1 MIVLL
6 AFPILFI
13 LLLIQ
18 TTLLSQLTLLS
29 GSADLILLWLVAW
42 SLQTQVK
49 NKWIWVLMAAAGAAF
64 VTALPWYV
72 PLITYFAAA
81 WLAKTANRRFWQS
94 PILMMFL
101 VTIITSLFGN
111 LLTWVALS
119 LTGTSIELQTGLI
132 YVIIPSM
139 LLNLLL
145 ALPVY
150 VVAKDTGQWMYQA
163 KGNE

>member
-1 MIVLL
+1 MIGLL
-6 AFPILFI
+6 AFPIIFI
-13 LLLIQ
+13 LLLLQ

-42 SLQTQVK
+42 SLQEQVK
-49 NKWIWVLMAAAGAAF
+49 HKWTWVLVAAASVAF
-64 VTALPWYV
+64 VTAIPWYV
-72 PLITYFAAA
+72 PVITYVAAA

-101 VTIITSLFGN
+101 VTITTSLFGS
-111 LLTWVALS
+111 LLSWVALS
-119 LTGTSIELQTGLI
+119 LTGTNIEFQRGLI

-150 VVAKDTGQWMYQA
+150 VIAKDTGQWMYPV